1 MRFLKYFIII
11 GTYEIAD
18 IGIEVASLIRMTL
31 DNGEYY
37 WGVNAEIEPPYP
49 TLIMGYRFDGK
60 RVEIY
65 RAQGT
70 YIVVNTKTAKYLT
83 CLGLEHAH
91 YIFNECVKTLSPEGS
106 A

>member
-1 MRFLKYFIII
+1 MNSYQ
-11 GTYEIAD
+11 IAD
-18 IGIEVASLIRMTL
+18 SGTKVACVIRMTME
-31 DNGEYY
+31 NGEYY
-37 WGVNAEIEPPYP
+37 WGVNSDGEPLYP
-49 TLIMGYRFDGK
+49 TLIMGYRFEGK

-65 RAQGT
+65 KAQGT

-91 YIFNECVKTLSPEGS
+91 YIFYECIKTLTSEGS

>member
-11 GTYEIAD
+11 GTYKIANS
-18 IGIEVASLIRMTL
+18 GTKVASLIRMTME
-31 DNGEYY
+31 NGEYY
-37 WGVNAEIEPPYP
+37 WGVSTDREPPYP
-49 TLIMGYRFDGK
+49 TLIMGYRFDGT

-91 YIFNECVKTLSPEGS
+91 YIFNECIKTLTTEGS